1 MFQVKLKVRD
11 LLVQNSRAGSTG
23 LEVFSVSANEG
34 ENLLELLRRL
44 ADQNEALT
52 NIASYVLRQD
62 ADMPSVIILNGRL
75 LAQHEIPGI
84 TLKEGDE
91 VTVLPLTDGG

>member
-1 MFQVKLKVRD
+1 VFQVKLKVRD

-62 ADMPSVIILNGRL
+62 ADMPSVIILG
-75 LAQHEIPGI
+75 
-84 TLKEGDE
+84 
-91 VTVLPLTDGG
+91 